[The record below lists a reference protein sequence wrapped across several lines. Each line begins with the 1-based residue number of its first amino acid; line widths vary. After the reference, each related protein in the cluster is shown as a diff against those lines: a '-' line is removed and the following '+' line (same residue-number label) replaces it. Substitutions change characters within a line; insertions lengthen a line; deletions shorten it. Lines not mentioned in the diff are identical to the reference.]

1 MIYGV
6 DNVKIMQAQ
15 NRKYELSN
23 KNVESFNS
31 ILQSRKC
38 GYSSFAD
45 EMRQLFGNSFSCSYF
60 NKIDITKIYLWKR
73 KDFPKNLT
81 FKENCTQE
89 ELNKVKMP
97 YPEPIYNFDPE
108 VQDVWGDIV
117 EENCVSFII
126 HPKAAEKL
134 ESDPEFYKKVM
145 ENVREILPLN
155 CRARVAADLEAIGS
169 TLIDMSVFITIGE
182 NGGVSFEGYC
192 SGMQEIK
199 PGEEQDTNDEDKDDN
214 NGEVKIYDKIDSAA
228 FDLTFDEAESGYN
241 DSLEIYN
248 INTAYLA
255 ADYIYRKKSSV
266 L

>member
-1 MIYGV
+1 MICGIDSV
-6 DNVKIMQAQ
+6 NIRQVQ
-15 NRKYELSN
+15 NQKNELSSN
-23 KNVESFNS
+23 NVESFNS
-31 ILQSRKC
+31 ILRSRKC
-38 GYSSFAD
+38 GYSRFAA

-60 NKIDITKIYLWKR
+60 NKIDIAEVPLFKR

-89 ELNKVKMP
+89 ELNKVKIP

-108 VQDVWGDIV
+108 VQDVWGDIA

-134 ESDPEFYKKVM
+134 ESDPNFYKKVM
-145 ENVREILPLN
+145 ENVQEILPLN
-155 CRARVAADLEAIGS
+155 CRSRVAVDLEAMGS
-169 TLIDMSVFITIGE
+169 TLIDMSVFITIDE

-192 SGMQEIK
+192 SGMQKIK
-199 PGEEQDTNDEDKDDN
+199 QEEEQDIEEEDKPDN
-214 NGEVKIYDKIDSAA
+214 DGEVKVYNKIDSAA
-228 FDLTFDEAESGYN
+228 FNLTSDKAEIGCNDDLEA
-241 DSLEIYN
+241 YN

-266 L
+266 